1 MEYVIDNLW
10 NAPTEDL
17 RKGYIFD
24 REAKVFICLLCGRS
38 FEKGVIYPDGEMLLE
53 AEKAVSRHIESDHG
67 GVFCS
72 LIRMGKKYTG
82 LSDVQST
89 ILEAYRNGMGD
100 AEIASMTGIERS
112 TVRNHRFKMREKARQ
127 ARMFLTLMEMA
138 EAKVPDKDKLIA
150 IHRNARMVDERY
162 VITVEEER
170 KILGKYFRK
179 DGRLDRYPVKA
190 KDQIVVLR
198 KAVTLFEPNRSYSEM
213 EVNHLLE
220 SIFEDYAIIRR
231 NLIEHG
237 FMEREP
243 DGSEY
248 RIIL

>member
-1 MEYVIDNLW
+1 MTDNLW
-10 NAPTEDL
+10 NARIDDL
-17 RKGYIFD
+17 RKGYVLD
-24 REAKVFICLLCGRS
+24 RETQAFICLICGRS
-38 FEKGVIYPDGEMLLE
+38 FEKGVIYPDGDTLLE
-53 AEKAVSRHIESDHG
+53 AEKAVSRHLESDHG
-67 GVFCS
+67 GVFGS

-100 AEIASMTGIERS
+100 ADIASMAGIERS

-127 ARMFLTLMEMA
+127 ARLFLAIMEMA
-138 EAKVPDKDKLIA
+138 EAKVPDKDKLIP

-162 VITVEEER
+162 AITVEEER
-170 KILGKYFRK
+170 KILDKYFHK

-198 KAVTLFEPNRSYSEM
+198 KTVTLFEPERSYSEK
-213 EVNHLLE
+213 EVNRILE
-220 SIFEDYAIIRR
+220 GLFEDYAIIRR

-237 FMEREP
+237 FMERKP